1 MLMSLRSSL
10 LSHTDISMAHM
21 LYVSLEDSM
30 MPRPL
35 DDGCHTSNTCR
46 RAPAPSRVPRHP
58 RRPNVRGC
66 ISLHMT
72 QSLPGYAPFLSHW
85 RSILFVLC
93 LGTLNSFVNWRE
105 SRCELSLVLA
115 ARWDLFFVVAQMN
128 WHFILLVHAAIGL
141 YFWSRSSSLCAQILI
156 QRRQREL
163 QGELRCCRTSW
174 YGPLF
179 ETSKTELLYMH

>member
-1 MLMSLRSSL
+1 MFLGT
-10 LSHTDISMAHM
+10 H
-21 LYVSLEDSM
+21 
-30 MPRPL
+30 
-35 DDGCHTSNTCR
+35 DDPMCADAS
-46 RAPAPSRVPRHP
+46 PF
-58 RRPNVRGC
+58 PNDGDADDVLGPG
-66 ISLHMT
+66 
-72 QSLPGYAPFLSHW
+72 LPGYAPFLSHW